1 MSNPKVKICCIS
13 SIEEAKLAVKYGAS
27 DLGLVGKMPSG
38 PGIINDELINAIA
51 NIVPPPISTFLL
63 TSETKWKEIV
73 NHYKKVNTT
82 TIQLV
87 NELDGREYTHIKQE
101 LPHVKIVQ
109 VIHVVNENSIKGL
122 LKFHTM

>member
-27 DLGLVGKMPSG
+27 ALGLVGKMPSG

>member
-27 DLGLVGKMPSG
+27 ALGLVGKMPSG

-109 VIHVVNENSIKGL
+109 VIHVVNENSIKGM